1 MKLSTLFTLTL
12 AITLV
17 GCASHPKPIV
27 IAGSGTYYAKWQKAV
42 LEECNNKAAMIT
54 LKIVDEKIKEGYIVL
69 ESDVMAIHKYLVEKC
84 SLDSGLVI

>member
-27 IAGSGTYYAKWQKAV
+27 IAGSGTYYAKWQNAILK
-42 LEECNNKAAMIT
+42 ECNNKAAMIT
-54 LKIVDEKIKEGYIVL
+54 LQIVDEKVKEGYVIT
-69 ESDVMAIHKYLVEKC
+69 EIDVYRIHKYLVEKC
-84 SLDSGLVI
+84 SLNSGIVI